1 MAIRR
6 RKAAWNRNFFWI
18 VGFRLTLGIRL
29 FHIADDGLSSVV
41 HVFITAPRA
50 ARAKGSGDWSP
61 DQSNI
66 AVLPSPKNAASGVQ
80 PWTILQ

>member
-1 MAIRR
+1 LH
-6 RKAAWNRNFFWI
+6 N
-18 VGFRLTLGIRL
+18 RL
-29 FHIADDGLSSVV
+29 FHIADQALAAVV
-41 HVFITAPRA
+41 HVFITAHARA
-50 ARAKGSGDWSP
+50 ARASCSYSA